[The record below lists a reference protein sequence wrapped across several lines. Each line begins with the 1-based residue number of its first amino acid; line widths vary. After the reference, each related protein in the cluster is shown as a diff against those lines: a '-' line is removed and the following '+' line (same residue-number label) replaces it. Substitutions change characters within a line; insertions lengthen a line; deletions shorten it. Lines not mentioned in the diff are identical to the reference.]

1 MEGQQSLERKARL
14 AGFFVVL
21 ALHAALFYS
30 LWHYRTVTSP
40 ARTTTVFVD
49 LLKDLPRAEPP
60 KTRGH
65 KPKSQPVKLEEP
77 NTPPPLGQRVAQAP
91 MVLPTKSVAP
101 PPPPP
106 ESQPAIEVPAEPA
119 PLTPP
124 PAAKPAGPVVLTADL
139 AIACPIRTPPS
150 YPPLSRRL
158 GEEGKAVLRVELDD
172 AGQVDLATIKTSSGY
187 SRLDEAAL
195 SAVRQWRCNPARRGG
210 VAVRAVAIQPINF
223 VLEGQ

>member
-1 MEGQQSLERKARL
+1 M
-14 AGFFVVL
+14 
-21 ALHAALFYS
+21 
-30 LWHYRTVTSP
+30 
-40 ARTTTVFVD
+40 
-49 LLKDLPRAEPP
+49 
-60 KTRGH
+60 
-65 KPKSQPVKLEEP
+65 
-77 NTPPPLGQRVAQAP
+77 
-91 MVLPTKSVAP
+91 
-101 PPPPP
+101 
-106 ESQPAIEVPAEPA
+106 
-119 PLTPP
+119 
-124 PAAKPAGPVVLTADL
+124 LTADL